1 VVELSVSTGE
11 GTTEYSVALEFK
23 RLNEG
28 LHGVLTAIG
37 QSHAYLRKGY
47 AGSVIV
53 VPEAYAGLLDTG
65 SYVKEVLD
73 LTSRTPAIGV
83 FGYKPPDMS
92 KPSPFE
98 GCLTLSRQLQ
108 VDAAPPIS
116 APVQLARAETQWAH
130 VREGSTDPDA
140 FFKYLQAVKLLSGG
154 DVEPQ
159 QPTIPQDLVLAAR
172 RANPTLEPARFLA
185 NCTGDHLPDRAWRH
199 FWFKYVLDYKK
210 ISGWTRTGDAYQLN
224 AAAANLLRSD
234 GKGQKLFFVGRSDS
248 IKNKL
253 VEKLNANQIDEPSAF
268 DALARNYRERA
279 HSYREDIDSG
289 CEHLGLVDSEGRLT
303 DDGYR
308 FVDACERTGDP
319 NQGLPRALF
328 LSAVLREGGLGAFLH
343 YVYRLSE
350 EKFAEDSLAFTNQS
364 KKPIQFEKNDYL
376 TWLEDEMRNRL
387 RVIRKVSLRGGSHRR
402 PFQAELALL
411 RGLNIVGQ
419 KFRVGVGLVINW
431 PEFQEALDF
440 GRSMSG
446 LH

>member
-1 VVELSVSTGE
+1 
-11 GTTEYSVALEFK
+11 
-23 RLNEG
+23 
-28 LHGVLTAIG
+28 
-37 QSHAYLRKGY
+37 
-47 AGSVIV
+47 
-53 VPEAYAGLLDTG
+53 
-65 SYVKEVLD
+65 
-73 LTSRTPAIGV
+73 
-83 FGYKPPDMS
+83 
-92 KPSPFE
+92 
-98 GCLTLSRQLQ
+98 
-108 VDAAPPIS
+108 
-116 APVQLARAETQWAH
+116 
-130 VREGSTDPDA
+130 
-140 FFKYLQAVKLLSGG
+140 
-154 DVEPQ
+154 
-159 QPTIPQDLVLAAR
+159 
-172 RANPTLEPARFLA
+172 
-185 NCTGDHLPDRAWRH
+185 
-199 FWFKYVLDYKK
+199 VLDYKK